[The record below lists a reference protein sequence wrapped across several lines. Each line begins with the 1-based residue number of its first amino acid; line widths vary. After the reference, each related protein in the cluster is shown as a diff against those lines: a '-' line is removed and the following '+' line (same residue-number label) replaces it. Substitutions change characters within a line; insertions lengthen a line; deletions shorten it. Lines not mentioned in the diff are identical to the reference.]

1 MITYEDALKALEKF
15 RDEVIGSEE
24 EPMDKEAALEWAESQ
39 GLSAEAFDALVQSLT
54 DTMPQIIQMTQCH
67 PRDAC
72 ASVVGSALVIG
83 WVLAESRVKDS
94 DLPDLNFLTE
104 TDDA

>member
-1 MITYEDALKALEKF
+1 MITYEDAISALEKF
-15 RDEVIGSEE
+15 RNEVVGSED
-24 EPMDKEAALEWAESQ
+24 EPMDTDTALEWAESQ

-54 DTMPQIIQMTQCH
+54 DTMPHIIQMTQCH

-104 TDDA
+104 ADDA